1 MAKKKTLNVKGLKEN
16 ESVATLQPITE
27 TLEKNYMP

>member
-16 ESVATLQPITE
+16 ESVATLQPRTGYNIRSD
-27 TLEKNYMP
+27 